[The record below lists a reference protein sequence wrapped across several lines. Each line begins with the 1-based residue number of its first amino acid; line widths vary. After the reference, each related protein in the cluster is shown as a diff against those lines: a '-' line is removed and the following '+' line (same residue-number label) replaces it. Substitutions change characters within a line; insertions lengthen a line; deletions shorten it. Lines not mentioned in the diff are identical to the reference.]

1 MMGSILNAIQTE
13 DGAIVRRPYARKT
26 AVFAPSWTARL
37 IADGEVVITQRVI
50 VNSADYAGP
59 FKYAIETVYTPRPWC
74 EFRSWTLTTFDVLPI
89 LEALADNVQRSRDAI
104 TGGTTR

>member
-1 MMGSILNAIQTE
+1 M
-13 DGAIVRRPYARKT
+13 RPYARQRRVHPPDWV
-26 AVFAPSWTARL
+26 AAQV
-37 IADGEVVITQRVI
+37 ADGEVVITQRVI

>member
-1 MMGSILNAIQTE
+1 MGSILNAIQTE

-26 AVFAPSWTARL
+26 AVHPPSWTARL

-50 VNSADYAGP
+50 VNSADYAGW
-59 FKYAIETVYTPRPWC
+59 FMYAIEAVWTPPKSGRAH
-74 EFRSWTLTTFDVLPI
+74 RSWFLTTFDVLPI
-89 LEALADNVQRSRDAI
+89 LAALEANAQRSRDAI